1 MMKWSRIVNKREP
14 KMSLKPTTQL
24 FIWLVIWTALVM
36 LSSPLMAEE
45 ADQRS
50 STSISF
56 VVSDELDK
64 STKDEQLKKTDAD
77 VMAPLIKDGYRSEST
92 AVGVHIESAS
102 NGDVYVYDASAELIS
117 DLNYDGFYH
126 RFSIAID
133 VDTVYDIS
141 TVYAKLYLSLE
152 GGPWNYYA
160 TSENY
165 HIYGNS
171 ESDIFIIE
179 TELGDGFPP
188 GYYDIKVDL
197 YDTYTGQFLGNYGPY
212 EDGSL
217 SALPLE
223 DSYYDDSYDGGIYPI
238 ETEIVVSRHAGSVN
252 WVLVLLIPLVIAVRR
267 FDLA

>member
-1 MMKWSRIVNKREP
+1 
-14 KMSLKPTTQL
+14 MSLKPTTQL
-24 FIWLVIWTALVM
+24 ITWLIIWIALVL

-56 VVSDELDK
+56 EASDELDK
-64 STKDEQLKKTDAD
+64 TTKDEQLKQTDAD
-77 VMAPLIKDGYRSEST
+77 VMASLIKDGFRAEST
-92 AVGVHIESAS
+92 VVGVHIESAS
-102 NGDVYVYDASAELIS
+102 SGDVYVYDASADLIS
-117 DLNYDGFYH
+117 DLNDDGFYN

-152 GGPWNYYA
+152 GGPWNHYA
-160 TSENY
+160 TSEIY
-165 HIYGNS
+165 HIYGDS
-171 ESDIFIIE
+171 ESDIFVIE

-188 GYYDIKVDL
+188 GYYDVKVDL
-197 YDTYTGQFLGNYGPY
+197 YDAYTGQWLANYGPY

-238 ETEIVVSRHAGSVN
+238 ETEIVISRHAGSVT
-252 WVLVLLIPLVIAVRR
+252 WFLVLLIPLVIAVRR
-267 FDLA
+267 FDVGQ

>member
-1 MMKWSRIVNKREP
+1 
-14 KMSLKPTTQL
+14 MSLKPTTQL
-24 FIWLVIWTALVM
+24 ITGLVIWTALVL

-56 VVSDELDK
+56 EVSDELDK
-64 STKDEQLKKTDAD
+64 ITKDEQLKNADAD
-77 VMAPLIKDGYRSEST
+77 VMAPLIKDGFRAEST
-92 AVGVHIESAS
+92 VIGVHIESTS
-102 NGDVYVYDASAELIS
+102 NGDVYVYDSSADLIS
-117 DLNYDGFYH
+117 DLNDDGFYH

-152 GGPWNYYA
+152 GGPWNHYA

-165 HIYGNS
+165 HIYGDS
-171 ESDIFIIE
+171 ESDIFVIE

-188 GYYDIKVDL
+188 GYYDVKVDL
-197 YDTYTGQFLGNYGPY
+197 YDADTGRWLSDYGPY

-252 WVLVLLIPLVIAVRR
+252 WILVLLIPLVIAARR
-267 FDLA
+267 FDVS

>member
-1 MMKWSRIVNKREP
+1 
-14 KMSLKPTTQL
+14 MSFKLTTQL
-24 FIWLVIWTALVM
+24 ITWLVIWIALVL
-36 LSSPLMAEE
+36 LSSPLMVEA

-56 VVSDELDK
+56 EANNELDK
-64 STKDEQLKKTDAD
+64 ITKDKQLKQADAD
-77 VMAPLIKDGYRSEST
+77 VMAPLIKNGFRAEST
-92 AVGVHIESAS
+92 VVGVHIELTSS
-102 NGDVYVYDASAELIS
+102 GDVYVYDASADLIS
-117 DLNYDGFYH
+117 DLNDDGFYH

-133 VDTVYDIS
+133 VDTVYEIS

-152 GGPWNYYA
+152 GGPWNHYA

-165 HIYGNS
+165 HIYGDS
-171 ESDIFIIE
+171 ESDIFVIE

-188 GYYDIKVDL
+188 GYYDVKVDL
-197 YDTYTGQFLGNYGPY
+197 YDVYTGQWLANYGPY

-238 ETEIVVSRHAGSVN
+238 ETEIVVSRHASSVT
-252 WVLVLLIPLVIAVRR
+252 WVLVLLIPIVIAVRR
-267 FDLA
+267 FDVGQ

>member
-1 MMKWSRIVNKREP
+1 
-14 KMSLKPTTQL
+14 MSLKSTTQL
-24 FIWLVIWTALVM
+24 ITGLVIWTALVL

-56 VVSDELDK
+56 EASDELDK
-64 STKDEQLKKTDAD
+64 ITKDEQLKNADAD
-77 VMAPLIKDGYRSEST
+77 VMAPLIKDGFRTEST
-92 AVGVHIESAS
+92 VAGVHIESAG
-102 NGDVYVYDASAELIS
+102 NNNVYIYDASTELIS
-117 DLNYDGFYH
+117 DLNDDGFYH

-141 TVYAKLYLSLE
+141 TVYAKLFLSLE
-152 GGPWNYYA
+152 GGPWNHYA

-165 HIYGNS
+165 HIYGDS
-171 ESDIFIIE
+171 ESDIFVIE

-188 GYYDIKVDL
+188 GYYDVKVDL
-197 YDTYTGQFLGNYGPY
+197 YDTDTGQWLSNYGPY

-238 ETEIVVSRHAGSVN
+238 ETDIIVSRHAGSVS
-252 WVLVLLIPLVIAVRR
+252 WILVLLIPIVIAVRR
-267 FDLA
+267 FDVG

>member
-1 MMKWSRIVNKREP
+1 
-14 KMSLKPTTQL
+14 MSLKPTTQL
-24 FIWLVIWTALVM
+24 ISWLVIWIALVL

-45 ADQRS
+45 TDQRS
-50 STSISF
+50 SKSISF
-56 VVSDELDK
+56 EVNDGLDEI
-64 STKDEQLKKTDAD
+64 TKDEQLKQADAD
-77 VMAPLIKDGYRSEST
+77 VMTPLIKDGYRSEST
-92 AVGVHIESAS
+92 VVGVHIESAGA
-102 NGDVYVYDASAELIS
+102 GDVYVYDASAELIS

-126 RFSIAID
+126 RFSIALD
-133 VDTVYDIS
+133 VDTVYDTS

-152 GGPWNYYA
+152 GGPWNHYA

-171 ESDIFIIE
+171 ESDIFVIE

-197 YDTYTGQFLGNYGPY
+197 YDAYTGQWLANYGPY
-212 EDGSL
+212 EDASL

-252 WVLVLLIPLVIAVRR
+252 WVLLLIPLVIAVRR
-267 FDLA
+267 FDVG

>member
-1 MMKWSRIVNKREP
+1 
-14 KMSLKPTTQL
+14 MSLKPTTQL
-24 FIWLVIWTALVM
+24 ISWLVIWIALVL

-45 ADQRS
+45 TDQRS

-56 VVSDELDK
+56 EVNDGLDEI
-64 STKDEQLKKTDAD
+64 TKDEQLKQADAD
-77 VMAPLIKDGYRSEST
+77 VMTPLIKDGYRSEST
-92 AVGVHIESAS
+92 VVGVHIESA
-102 NGDVYVYDASAELIS
+102 GDVYVYDASAELIS

-126 RFSIAID
+126 RFSIALD
-133 VDTVYDIS
+133 VDTVYDTS

-152 GGPWNYYA
+152 GGPWNHYA
-160 TSENY
+160 TSEDY

-171 ESDIFIIE
+171 ESDIFVIE

-197 YDTYTGQFLGNYGPY
+197 YDAYTGQWLANYGPY
-212 EDGSL
+212 EDASL

-252 WVLVLLIPLVIAVRR
+252 WVLLLLIPLVIAVRR
-267 FDLA
+267 FDVG

>member
-1 MMKWSRIVNKREP
+1 
-14 KMSLKPTTQL
+14 MSLKPTTQL
-24 FIWLVIWTALVM
+24 ISWLVIWIALVL

-45 ADQRS
+45 TDQRS

-56 VVSDELDK
+56 EVNDGLDEI
-64 STKDEQLKKTDAD
+64 TKDEQLKQADAD
-77 VMAPLIKDGYRSEST
+77 VMTPLIKDGYRSEST
-92 AVGVHIESAS
+92 VVGVHIESA
-102 NGDVYVYDASAELIS
+102 GDVYVYDASAELIS

-126 RFSIAID
+126 RFSIALD
-133 VDTVYDIS
+133 VDTVYDTS

-152 GGPWNYYA
+152 GGPWNHYA

-171 ESDIFIIE
+171 ESDIFVIE

-197 YDTYTGQFLGNYGPY
+197 YDAYTGQWLVNYGPY
-212 EDGSL
+212 EDASL

-252 WVLVLLIPLVIAVRR
+252 WILLLLIPLVIAVRR
-267 FDLA
+267 FDVG

>member
-1 MMKWSRIVNKREP
+1 
-14 KMSLKPTTQL
+14 MSLKPTTQL
-24 FIWLVIWTALVM
+24 ISWLVIWIALVL

-45 ADQRS
+45 TDQRS

-56 VVSDELDK
+56 EVNDGLDEI
-64 STKDEQLKKTDAD
+64 TKAEQLKQADTD

-92 AVGVHIESAS
+92 VVGVHIESAGA
-102 NGDVYVYDASAELIS
+102 GDVYVYDASAELIS

-126 RFSIAID
+126 RFSIALD
-133 VDTVYDIS
+133 VDTVYDTS

-152 GGPWNYYA
+152 GGPWNHYA

-171 ESDIFIIE
+171 ESDIFVIE

-197 YDTYTGQFLGNYGPY
+197 YDAYTGQWLANYGPY
-212 EDGSL
+212 EDASL

-252 WVLVLLIPLVIAVRR
+252 WVLLLLIPFVIAVRR
-267 FDLA
+267 FDAG

>member
-1 MMKWSRIVNKREP
+1 MMKWSRTLNKRETA
-14 KMSLKPTTQL
+14 MSLKPTIQSIT
-24 FIWLVIWTALVM
+24 WLVIWIALVL

-64 STKDEQLKKTDAD
+64 LAKDERLKKTGAD
-77 VMAPLIKDGYRSEST
+77 VMAPLLKDGYRAEST

-102 NGDVYVYDASAELIS
+102 HGDVYVYDAITELIS
-117 DLNYDGFYH
+117 DFNYDGFYH

-133 VDTVYDIS
+133 VDTDYDIS

-152 GGPWNYYA
+152 GGPWNHYA

-165 HIYGNS
+165 HIYGDS

-197 YDTYTGQFLGNYGPY
+197 YDTYTGHFLGNYGPY

-223 DSYYDDSYDGGIYPI
+223 DSYYDDLYDGVIYPI
-238 ETEIVVSRHAGSVN
+238 ETEVVVSRHAGSLT

-267 FDLA
+267 FDIA